1 MIGLRQ
7 MGGGREGERIY
18 KSQSVCDGDAGGY
31 DFGQRDCLSDHSMVT
46 GRGDFNAIYIDLC
59 AAICASSVCIL
70 FFVSGPFAEAGVA
83 AEKDKR
89 IYLCADCDLCFRDT
103 AVIDVF
109 IFFEHNDFP

>member
-59 AAICASSVCIL
+59 AAICASPVCIL
-70 FFVSGPFAEAGVA
+70 FLVPRPFAETGTA
-83 AEKDKR
+83 AEKDKG
-89 IYLCADCDLCFRDT
+89 IYLCVDGSLCFRDT
-103 AVIDVF
+103 AFIDVPILF
-109 IFFEHNDFP
+109 QYNDFP

>member
-59 AAICASSVCIL
+59 AAICASSMCIL
-70 FFVSGPFAEAGVA
+70 FFVPGSFAETGVA

-89 IYLCADCDLCFRDT
+89 IYLCVDCDLCFRDT
-103 AVIDVF
+103 AFIDVPILF
-109 IFFEHNDFP
+109 QYNDFP